1 MVCRMPNAR
10 IVGRM
15 SARTESWPAPS
26 PRVAALIRGACEAM
40 LADPAAV
47 VDEVDRVTLAHADVA
62 VLADPSITEAIRRAN
77 RANLVHWAEANAA
90 APGAAVAPN
99 LGPEVLNIARDLVR
113 RGIDA
118 TTLDAYRTG
127 QNAAWRLWM
136 SLAFTMTSDPEE
148 LSELLDVT
156 ARSIFAFVDAT
167 IAALTAQVTRERERL
182 TRGTHAD
189 RLEVVGLLL
198 EGAPISA
205 ERASARLGYAL
216 DRSHTAAV
224 VFSDRADPEEGALA
238 RAAEALARAAGA
250 RAPFSVTASAS
261 SLWVWVPGTTGPDA
275 EVVAAALDAI
285 PGVRVAIGTT
295 GAGVAGFRAGHLDA
309 LATQRLLHR
318 TADDV
323 RVAGYADVQVVVL
336 ATQDEE
342 RAHEFVE
349 RTLGALAHA
358 PGELRETVR
367 TYVREGCSA
376 SRTAELLYAHRNTI
390 QGRLGRAE
398 ELMPAPL
405 VGRTVAVGVALEV
418 VRWLGT
424 R

>member
-1 MVCRMPNAR
+1 
-10 IVGRM
+10 M
-15 SARTESWPAPS
+15 SASPEPWPTPS
-26 PRVAALIRGACEAM
+26 PRVATLIRRACEAM

-47 VDEVDRVTLAHADVA
+47 VDEVDRVTLAHADGA
-62 VLADPSITEAIRRAN
+62 VRADPSISEAIRRAN

-136 SLAFTMTSDPEE
+136 TLAFTLTTDPAE

-156 ARSIFAFVDAT
+156 ARSIFAFVDET
-167 IAALTAQVTRERERL
+167 IAAITAQVARERERL
-182 TRGTHAD
+182 TSGTHAD
-189 RLEVVGLLL
+189 RLEVVTLLL

-205 ERASARLGYAL
+205 ARASARLGYAL
-216 DRSHTAAV
+216 DRPHTAAV
-224 VFSDRADPEEGALA
+224 VFSDRADPDEGTLA

-261 SLWVWVPGTTGPDA
+261 SLWVWVPGAAGPDPD
-275 EVVAAALDAI
+275 ALRPALETI
-285 PGVRVAIGTT
+285 PGVRVAIGST
-295 GAGVAGFRAGHLDA
+295 APGVAGFRSGHLDA

-318 TADDV
+318 TADDL
-323 RVAGYADVQVVVL
+323 RVASYAEVQVVVL

-349 RTLGALAHA
+349 RTLGALADA
-358 PGELRETVR
+358 PPELRETVR
-367 TYVREGCSA
+367 TYVGEGCSA
-376 SRTAELLYAHRNTI
+376 SRTADLLFAHRNTI
-390 QGRLGRAE
+390 LNRLGRAE
-398 ELMPAPL
+398 DLMPGPL
-405 VGRTVAVGVALEV
+405 VGRTVPVGVALEI